1 MAKLLLRLVFL
12 SCAIGIAS
20 YYMSS
25 VVLTN
30 YWYALWVAL
39 VLSAVNVT
47 IKPILKVLS
56 FPITLLSFGLFLL
69 VINALMVMLV
79 DYLLEDFY
87 VNGFWNALL
96 FSVVISL
103 VYWILDSIFS
113 SKKKA

>member
-12 SCAIGIAS
+12 SCAIGIAT